1 MHINNLPQEI
11 LKLVFEK
18 LAEPRRPSH
27 DDIVTHN
34 PIYNLRKARR
44 VCRLWNLIITPHLYS
59 TISLKHK
66 QGGGWRDQEFES
78 WNRIIDLPIAKKA
91 ARCVIINTAPSDR
104 YRDIDDEQW
113 NQGTFPAFTS
123 AMDRLIE
130 LPNITSLCIR
140 FHESCL
146 GRRRNGNGEIDDDD
160 DEAFI
165 DLDEAGGFKEMP
177 GTRRRFL
184 EAVFAAINKR
194 ATNLQNS
201 TISSLTIFNLQNLV
215 SQDLCVSQL
224 SRNVM
229 RNIAKL
235 HLYIIEE
242 TLWEGDHF
250 EVDLY
255 RPERYTYEP
264 FLQTAILPV
273 LSSQLTYLNLRFR
286 QHWGTAPGYFD
297 GRDLMLPH
305 LRTLILGNFVISHR
319 HHLDWVLAQTGLRRL
334 RFEDC
339 RILRNFT
346 VRDESANTWGLRTH
360 DWLFA
365 PNTVDGRK
373 NPGDDNVSYIYPG
386 TWDQVFQD
394 IKQSL
399 SCLVDMQV
407 QLF

>member
-1 MHINNLPQEI
+1 M
-11 LKLVFEK
+11 
-18 LAEPRRPSH
+18 
-27 DDIVTHN
+27 
-34 PIYNLRKARR
+34 
-44 VCRLWNLIITPHLYS
+44 
-59 TISLKHK
+59 
-66 QGGGWRDQEFES
+66 
-78 WNRIIDLPIAKKA
+78 
-91 ARCVIINTAPSDR
+91 
-104 YRDIDDEQW
+104 YRDIDDKQW
-113 NQGTFPAFTS
+113 NGGTFPAFTS

-130 LPNITSLCIR
+130 LPNVTSVCIQ
-140 FHESCL
+140 FHDSCI
-146 GRRRNGNGEIDDDD
+146 GRRRNNNGEIEDNDEYYIDQDD
-160 DEAFI
+160 
-165 DLDEAGGFKEMP
+165 AGDFKELP

-184 EAVFAAINKR
+184 EAIFAAIDKR
-194 ATNLQNS
+194 ATNPQNS
-201 TISSLTIFNLQNLV
+201 TISSLTIFNLQNLA
-215 SQDLCVSQL
+215 SQGLCVSQL
-224 SRNVM
+224 SKHVM
-229 RNIAKL
+229 RNITKL

-242 TLWEGDHF
+242 ALWEGDHY

-255 RPERYTYEP
+255 RLERQTYEP

-305 LRTLILGNFVISHR
+305 LKTLVLGNFVISHR

-365 PNTVDGRK
+365 PNTVDGRE
-373 NPGDDNVSYIYPG
+373 NPEDDEVTYLYPG

-399 SCLVDMQV
+399 SRLIDIQVELRWYGPCFKGKKPLLPYDGYISFREGHRPPWDSTHSDFDWQGKYCLDLARQSWRARK
-407 QLF
+407 LRDDPIHREESERFARESYERDIDSLSLLLKEISSKA